1 MKKLVLLG
9 LVIIVV
15 YGCSSPKKS
24 FVSEKTAGRVAI
36 DSTEYE
42 ITIIDPDFDRWYI
55 GHYSPAL
62 ERTNEYYRSMNSQG
76 VINWN
81 QYFTRNRYS
90 TVIGSYISYN
100 PSVDYGLEVNRR
112 LYWYFRFIEEN
123 YRIRL
128 LR

>member
-1 MKKLVLLG
+1 MKKLAVLG
-9 LVIIVV
+9 LVFMAVCA
-15 YGCSSPKKS
+15 CSSQKETTGTGKPAA
-24 FVSEKTAGRVAI
+24 TVAI

-42 ITIIDPDFDRWYI
+42 ITIIDPDFDRWYV

-62 ERTNEYYRSMNSQG
+62 DRTNEYYRSMNSQG

-81 QYFTRNRYS
+81 YYFTRNKYS

-100 PSVDYGLEVNRR
+100 PSIDYGLEVNRR

>member
-1 MKKLVLLG
+1 MKKLAFLG
-9 LVIIVV
+9 LVFMAVCA
-15 YGCSSPKKS
+15 CSSLKETS
-24 FVSEKTAGRVAI
+24 VSGKQAGPVVI
-36 DSTEYE
+36 DSTEYD
-42 ITIIDPDFDRWYI
+42 ITIIDPDFDRWYTV
-55 GHYSPAL
+55 HYSPAL

-81 QYFTRNRYS
+81 HYFTRNRYS
-90 TVIGSYISYN
+90 TVIGSYINYN

-123 YRIRL
+123 FRIRL

>member
-1 MKKLVLLG
+1 MKKLAVLG
-9 LVIIVV
+9 LVFMAVCA
-15 YGCSSPKKS
+15 CSPQKETTGTGKP
-24 FVSEKTAGRVAI
+24 AA
-36 DSTEYE
+36 
-42 ITIIDPDFDRWYI
+42 FDRWYV

-81 QYFTRNRYS
+81 HYFTRNRYS

-123 YRIRL
+123 FRIRL
-128 LR
+128 